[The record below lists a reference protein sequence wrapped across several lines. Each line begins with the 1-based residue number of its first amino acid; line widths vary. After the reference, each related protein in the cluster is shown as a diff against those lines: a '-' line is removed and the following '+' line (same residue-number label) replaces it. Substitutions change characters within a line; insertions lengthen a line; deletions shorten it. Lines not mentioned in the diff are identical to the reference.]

1 MSLIK
6 DYKRPK
12 RYELFRVTL
21 EVLDKLG
28 GSGRINE
35 IHEKVIDILNLS
47 DEIIDYPHG
56 SDNRS
61 YETELEYYKL

>member
-6 DYKRPK
+6 DYKGPK
-12 RYELFRVTL
+12 RYELFIVTL

-35 IHEKVIDILNLS
+35 IHEKVIDFLFSPLKCIILIKFANPSGEHFL
-47 DEIIDYPHG
+47 
-56 SDNRS
+56 R
-61 YETELEYYKL
+61 